1 MKYFS
6 IVMAFIYV
14 VLGIAL
20 LVQQTFKFHYKVP
33 LGIVLIVYG
42 LFRTYSTY
50 QKYFRDRENEDRY
63 L

>member
-6 IVMAFIYV
+6 ILMAFIYV
-14 VLGIAL
+14 VLGVFL
-20 LVQQTFKFHYKVP
+20 LVQQTFTIKYKVP

-42 LFRTYSTY
+42 LFRTYTTY